1 MTCRIVIACEMGGG
15 WGHVLPFR
23 AIAREFLRRGSS
35 VSVLCCD
42 ARRAHQAFAGLDVAI
57 EQSPAWKILKTGFSL
72 NYAHCIWGNGYWDK
86 ERFREQFAWWTGR
99 LQEQKP
105 HFVLTDYS
113 PTALLAA
120 LSLDLPRGALGTG
133 FTLPPDESPMPGL
146 HPWLSLPEKE
156 LARTEEMLVERVRG
170 AVPTVDSVARMF
182 RGAKRF
188 LTIFPE
194 TDHYE
199 NREGETFRGPI
210 FESGSDAGCD
220 WPEGDGPRVFFYL
233 SSANRCLPDLLDH
246 LRTRGLPAVGY
257 VRDLPEA
264 DRHKAESPTLR
275 ISPRPL
281 DIFRATAQC
290 GVAVTHGGYS
300 TTAQVLLMGVRMLV
314 CPEQLEQTIQA
325 HRLSAQGLCQFA
337 SFLGRPGGVREK
349 FDLAA
354 GSAELGRNAAA
365 FAARHA
371 GYDSSRTVREI
382 VGECL
387 EAAA

>member
-1 MTCRIVIACEMGGG
+1 MGGG

-23 AIAREFLRRGSS
+23 AIAREFLRHGDS

-42 ARRAHQAFAGLDVAI
+42 AHRARQAFAGLDVAI
-57 EQSPAWKILKTGFSL
+57 GQSPAWKILKTGFSL
-72 NYAHCIWGNGYWDK
+72 NYAHCIWGNGYWDEELFHK
-86 ERFREQFAWWTGR
+86 QFAWWTGR
-99 LQEQKP
+99 LLELKP

-133 FTLPPDESPMPGL
+133 FTLPPDRVPMPGL
-146 HPWLSLPEKE
+146 HPWLSLPEEK
-156 LARTEEMLVERVRG
+156 LSRTEELLVDRVRR
-170 AVPTVDSVARMF
+170 AVPSVDSVACMF
-182 RGAKRF
+182 RGAQRF
-188 LTIFPE
+188 LTVFPE
-194 TDHYE
+194 TDHY
-199 NREGETFRGPI
+199 RDRQGERYRGPI

-220 WPEGDGPRVFFYL
+220 WPEGDGPRVFFYM
-233 SSANRCLPDLLDH
+233 SSANRCLADLLDH
-246 LRTRGLPAVGY
+246 LRTRRLPAVGY
-257 VRDLPEA
+257 VRDLPEP
-264 DRHKAESPTLR
+264 DRQKAQSPTLR
-275 ISPRPL
+275 ISPRPV

-325 HRLSAQGLCQFA
+325 HRLDAQGLCQFA

-365 FAARHA
+365 FAARYA
-371 GYDSSRTVREI
+371 GYDSSRTVSEI
-382 VGECL
+382 VRECRG
-387 EAAA
+387 AAA